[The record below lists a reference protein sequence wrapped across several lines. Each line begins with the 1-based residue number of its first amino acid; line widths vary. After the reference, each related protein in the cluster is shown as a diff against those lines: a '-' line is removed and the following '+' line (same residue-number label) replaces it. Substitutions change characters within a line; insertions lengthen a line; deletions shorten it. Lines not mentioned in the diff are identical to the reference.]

1 VKAHI
6 LVAFLGYSM
15 WVTLKHLLRRKN
27 SNGSPTQVLALL
39 ATIQSADIV
48 LPTTDGREI
57 RLRRVA
63 ALSPEQERLLT
74 ELSISLPDRFNL
86 NFECSVDSAI
96 A

>member
-1 VKAHI
+1 LGLDQFWENLLDGEAADVPWSR
-6 LVAFLGYSM
+6 VA
-15 WVTLKHLLRRKN
+15 
-27 SNGSPTQVLALL
+27 ALL

-63 ALSPEQERLLT
+63 ALTAEQQKLLT
-74 ELSISLPDRFNL
+74 ELSISLPDHFNL